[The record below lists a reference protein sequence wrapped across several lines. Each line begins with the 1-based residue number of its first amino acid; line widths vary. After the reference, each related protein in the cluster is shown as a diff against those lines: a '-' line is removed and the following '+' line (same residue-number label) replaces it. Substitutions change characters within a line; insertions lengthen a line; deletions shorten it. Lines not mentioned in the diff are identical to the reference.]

1 MNRSVRF
8 FAGLQVVGGALL
20 VAPALAQQTA
30 PSVMARTP
38 AEMKWEARGALA
50 RNGIEE
56 VNLVGDPS
64 KPGPYTLRLK
74 FPPGYKLPPHTHPD
88 AREVTILS
96 GTLYTAYWDGTKTT
110 ALKEL
115 PMGSFYTEPSNI
127 IHVVEA
133 REPTMI
139 QVSGIGPSGRRF
151 VNPDDDI
158 KPADARQK

>member
-1 MNRSVRF
+1 MNKSVRF
-8 FAGLQVVGGALL
+8 FVGLQIAGGALL
-20 VAPALAQQTA
+20 GGPAMAQLTGA
-30 PSVMARTP
+30 GVMARTP
-38 AEMKWEARGALA
+38 VEMKWEARGALA

-56 VNLVGDPS
+56 TNLVGDPA

-96 GTLYTAYWDGTKTT
+96 GTLYTAYWDGIKTT

-115 PMGSFYTEPSNI
+115 PAGSFYTEPANV

-133 REPTMI
+133 REPTLI

-151 VNPDDDI
+151 INPDDNN
-158 KPADARQK
+158 QK